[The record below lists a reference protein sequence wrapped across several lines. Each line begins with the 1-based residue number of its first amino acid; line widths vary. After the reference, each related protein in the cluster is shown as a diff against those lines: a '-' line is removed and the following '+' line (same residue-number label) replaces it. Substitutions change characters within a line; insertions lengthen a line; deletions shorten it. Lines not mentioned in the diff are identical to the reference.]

1 MAQGGSFRCF
11 VHGCC
16 VQTFSQC
23 SKESRLFQS
32 TRLTKFVKS
41 LREPTDVRVRVSA
54 STVLGTAAACQRD
67 RQARGDPSQERIT
80 HITLGMFNVPAM
92 NVSCVSQFL
101 VYEGC
106 AFLTS
111 PFVRF
116 GWCCDHTEFQ
126 LRFHSEGGY
135 SFPSPLNV
143 TFCRRRT
150 VLLKGAKV
158 ICFSSMAHSSGCFDA
173 SG

>member
-1 MAQGGSFRCF
+1 MAQVGSFRCF

-16 VQTFSQC
+16 VQAFAQC

-41 LREPTDVRVRVSA
+41 LREPTDVRVRVST
-54 STVLGTAAACQRD
+54 SPCWD
-67 RQARGDPSQERIT
+67 RG
-80 HITLGMFNVPAM
+80 
-92 NVSCVSQFL
+92 CVSTWPPGTWRSQPRAYNAHYAWH
-101 VYEGC
+101 VQRTRHERVMRV
-106 AFLTS
+106 AIS
-111 PFVRF
+111 RVRRLRFSHISLRWF

-158 ICFSSMAHSSGCFDA
+158 NCFSMAHSSGCFDA

>member
-1 MAQGGSFRCF
+1 MAQVGSFRCF

-16 VQTFSQC
+16 VQAFAQC

-32 TRLTKFVKS
+32 TCLTKFVKS
-41 LREPTDVRVRVSA
+41 LRELTDVRVRVSA
-54 STVLGTAAACQRD
+54 SPCWDRGCVSTWPPGTWR
-67 RQARGDPSQERIT
+67 SQPRAYNA
-80 HITLGMFNVPAM
+80 HYAM

-111 PFVRF
+111 PFVSF
-116 GWCCDHTEFQ
+116 GWCCDHTVFQ

-135 SFPSPLNV
+135 SLPSPLNV

-150 VLLKGAKV
+150 VLLKGAWSV
-158 ICFSSMAHSSGCFDA
+158 P
-173 SG
+173 